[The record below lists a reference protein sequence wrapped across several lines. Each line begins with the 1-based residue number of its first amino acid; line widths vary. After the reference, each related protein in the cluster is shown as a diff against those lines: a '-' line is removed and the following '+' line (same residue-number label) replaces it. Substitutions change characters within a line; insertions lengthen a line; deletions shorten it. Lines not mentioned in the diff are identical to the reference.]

1 MQLQNYLARV
11 DDLAHPSSLAYPFV
25 VGVFACI
32 AIIIVVLI
40 SLLDPYIAL
49 VACAFIF
56 MVVLITANIR
66 FYRRRKFALKM
77 MAQVN
82 GSPGMN
88 TVHGEVC
95 KKMSGSAKLE
105 YLDSTEIHLPQTPT
119 SKSAAP
125 ADDDDNGDGV
135 VVNVKESEPYSM
147 IDDIHLSKNPSSHF
161 YLNFRK
167 EAESDPEKDKLYIN
181 PRRSLVQKASMEGT
195 DLVHK
200 TSVKGT
206 NLVQKNSVEG
216 TNLVQKTSV
225 KRTDLEQ
232 KTSMEGRDLEQKTSV
247 KRTDLEQKNSVEG
260 TDEKDEGT
268 TQKDK
273 EEHKEG

>member
-1 MQLQNYLARV
+1 MQQHDYLARV
-11 DDLAHPSSLAYPFV
+11 NDLAHPTSLVYPFV

-40 SLLDPYIAL
+40 SFYNSYIAL

-56 MVVLITANIR
+56 MVVLITAYIR
-66 FYRRRKFALKM
+66 FCRRRKFALKM

-82 GSPGMN
+82 GSLGMN

-95 KKMSGSAKLE
+95 KKMSGRAELE

-119 SKSAAP
+119 SMSAA
-125 ADDDDNGDGV
+125 AADDDNGDGV
-135 VVNVKESEPYSM
+135 VVNVRESELYST
-147 IDDIHLSKNPSSHF
+147 IYDIHFSKDPSSHF
-161 YLNFRK
+161 YPNFRK

-181 PRRSLVQKASMEGT
+181 SRRSLVQKASMEGT
-195 DLVHK
+195 
-200 TSVKGT
+200 
-206 NLVQKNSVEG
+206 NLVQKTSVEG

-225 KRTDLEQ
+225 
-232 KTSMEGRDLEQKTSV
+232 
-247 KRTDLEQKNSVEG
+247 EG
-260 TDEKDEGT
+260 TEDDVTMLYSDVMDINEGT
-268 TQKDK
+268 TLKDK